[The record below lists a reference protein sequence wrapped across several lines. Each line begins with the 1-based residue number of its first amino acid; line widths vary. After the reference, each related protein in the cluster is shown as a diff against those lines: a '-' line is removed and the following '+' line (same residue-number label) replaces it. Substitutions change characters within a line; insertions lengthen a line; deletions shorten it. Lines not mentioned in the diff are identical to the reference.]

1 MMQLKIIAIILLL
14 VGLSPAKN
22 NRSIQYKSEFTN
34 GNITG
39 QVVLTPR
46 SSGNRFTGGMY
57 GRPNQSM
64 SSGTSDDSVLVVL
77 TGSENAQSNVEK
89 SPVILDQKNQQ
100 FIPSLLP
107 VRQNQTVRIRNS
119 DPVYHNVFSLS
130 SPNKFDVGRRP
141 KGEHLDV
148 SFDEAGVVD
157 VFCDIHSNMH
167 AIIYVMPDNAL
178 QWMKIKSGDTFNLEE
193 VPSGNYEI
201 ELYALGYEE
210 KSHSVEIQSG
220 ETFDMGTI
228 TMNM

>member
-1 MMQLKIIAIILLL
+1 MMQLKSIAVIVLL
-14 VGLSPAKN
+14 VGLSPAEQ
-22 NRSIQYKSEFTN
+22 NRSIQNVSEFTD

-57 GRPNQSM
+57 GRPNQST
-64 SSGTSDDSVLVVL
+64 SSGSSDDSVLVVL
-77 TGSENAQSNVEK
+77 TGAENAQPNIEK

-141 KGEHLDV
+141 KGEYLDV

-167 AIIYVMPDNAL
+167 AIIYVMPVNAL
-178 QWMKIKSGDTFNLEE
+178 QWVKIKSGDTFNLEA
-193 VPSGNYEI
+193 VPAGNYEI
-201 ELYALGYEE
+201 KIFALGYEE
-210 KSHSVEIQSG
+210 RTHSVEIQSG
-220 ETFDMGTI
+220 KTFDIGTI
-228 TMNM
+228 TMNR